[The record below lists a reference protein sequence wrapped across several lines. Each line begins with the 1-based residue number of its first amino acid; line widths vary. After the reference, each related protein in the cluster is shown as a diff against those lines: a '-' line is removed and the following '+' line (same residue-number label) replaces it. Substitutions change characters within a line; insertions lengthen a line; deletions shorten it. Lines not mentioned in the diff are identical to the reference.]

1 MAQLLLRYGAS
12 VDALRSGDMSPLH
25 YAIGCRIASQ
35 QVPLVQLLL
44 QNGTDVNAA
53 SAIGTPLIMAAYNQS
68 TQLVRLLLQAGADVN
83 AVTPA
88 DSPVPYVRS
97 CTALAAAVK
106 AQHAEIVGL
115 LLAAGADPLLPVS
128 NGCTPFLLAVAMGY
142 SAVVQRGKEDVLA
155 LLLPRLPASGPGSL
169 NDAGSESGAASL
181 NLAVM
186 ENHAGVVQQLLAAGA
201 QVDALHS
208 GSATALHI
216 AAAMGKEKIVQL
228 LLKAGASTEIQNCAG
243 MTPLYVVSS
252 PCRHPNCDGSGPEA
266 RRQIMAL
273 LLSRGACADPWAAQ
287 ERDAST
293 RDQQQ
298 QQQQQQRV
306 PVSAEERQRVQQLAR
321 ELAAQR
327 RKQGRVASK
336 GRNKRL

>member
-1 MAQLLLRYGAS
+1 
-12 VDALRSGDMSPLH
+12 
-25 YAIGCRIASQ
+25 
-35 QVPLVQLLL
+35 
-44 QNGTDVNAA
+44 
-53 SAIGTPLIMAAYNQS
+53 
-68 TQLVRLLLQAGADVN
+68 
-83 AVTPA
+83 
-88 DSPVPYVRS
+88 
-97 CTALAAAVK
+97 
-106 AQHAEIVGL
+106 
-115 LLAAGADPLLPVS
+115 
-128 NGCTPFLLAVAMGY
+128 MGY
-142 SAVVQRGKEDVLA
+142 SAVVQVFLDAGVDLAQRDGSGCAAVHIAAQRGKEDVLA

-169 NDAGSESGAASL
+169 NDAGSESGAAPL
-181 NLAVM
+181 HLAVM
-186 ENHAGVVQQLLAAGA
+186 EGHAGVVQQLLAAGA

-208 GSATALHI
+208 ESATALHI
-216 AAAMGKEKIVQL
+216 AAARGKEKIVQL
-228 LLKAGASTEIQNCAG
+228 LLKAGAAPDALSKFSPMAPMHVAAAAGKTGVIKLLLDAGASTEIQNCAG

-252 PCRHPNCDGSGPEA
+252 PCRHFNCDGSGCAGPEA

-336 GRNKRL
+336 GRKRRL